1 MLDAGGGAESSSI
14 TRVNCGWSKFRDLLP
29 LLGSRA
35 VSLSVKGSLYRA
47 CVQTVMLYGSETWP
61 VRIADS
67 QRLDRTEMSMIRW
80 MCGASL
86 SSNSS
91 SAELR
96 ALLGVTP
103 ITVRMSCNRL
113 RWYGH
118 VSRKDVGD
126 WLRKVQK
133 PDAVIAGVALPGR
146 PLKSWK
152 EVIDRDLD
160 EYQLDEELAHN
171 RDAWRAAIESRTV

>member
-1 MLDAGGGAESSSI
+1 
-14 TRVNCGWSKFRDLLP
+14 
-29 LLGSRA
+29 
-35 VSLSVKGSLYRA
+35 
-47 CVQTVMLYGSETWP
+47 
-61 VRIADS
+61 
-67 QRLDRTEMSMIRW
+67 MSMIRW

-96 ALLGVTP
+96 ALLGVTT

-118 VSRKDVGD
+118 VSRKDDGD
-126 WLRKVQK
+126 WLRKVQD
-133 PDAVIAGVALPGR
+133 PDAVITGVALPGR

-160 EYQLDEELAHN
+160 EYQLIEELVQN
-171 RDAWRAAIESRTV
+171 RDARRAAIESRTV

>member
-1 MLDAGGGAESSSI
+1 
-14 TRVNCGWSKFRDLLP
+14 
-29 LLGSRA
+29 
-35 VSLSVKGSLYRA
+35 
-47 CVQTVMLYGSETWP
+47 
-61 VRIADS
+61 
-67 QRLDRTEMSMIRW
+67 MIRW

-86 SSNSS
+86 SRNSS

-118 VSRKDVGD
+118 VSRKDDDD
-126 WLRKVQK
+126 WLRKVQG
-133 PDAVIAGVALPGR
+133 PGAVIASDALPRR

-152 EVIDRDLD
+152 EVIDRDLED
-160 EYQLDEELAHN
+160 HQLDEELVHN
-171 RDAWRAAIESRTV
+171 WDAWRAAIESRTV